1 MSLWNRKRDVPEL
14 SAPQSAPATGAHQL
28 ERWWDRARE
37 GFFEC
42 ALDGRIR
49 TANPAAARILGFF
62 SPDEAHLEAPSL
74 FAGGLFEDPER
85 ASLFLIKLRDDGT
98 IEDEEMLVRRA
109 DGTTLW
115 TRWYL
120 WPLEAPAPGQAFQG
134 PALNGAPL
142 NGGLANGAVGN
153 GTSAST
159 SAGTSSGGGFWGVI
173 EDITRE
179 KTAEERLLRHA
190 FHDKV
195 TGLPNRNLFMD
206 RVAALIRRTSTRS
219 PGDPLRFALLIVDLD
234 RFKVVNDTLGHGA
247 GDQLLSGTAR
257 RLEAVLRPNDLLARL
272 GSDEFGIVLEDV
284 RELQDV
290 LPLVDRMQKRLALP
304 VTIEGQEMFT
314 NASIGIVLGGRDDRV
329 ETMMRHAEAA
339 LYKAKSKGRG
349 RYEVWEGDDA
359 PPRGANAMQLE
370 SELRRAVERN
380 EFRAFYQPL
389 VSLASGRIVGFEALV
404 RWFHPRRGFI
414 SPGHFIPLAEDTGLI
429 LPLGAWMLRESCRQL
444 AVWQKRGGRMSSLIM
459 SVNVSAKQF
468 AQPDLVRQVDRIMQ
482 AAGIDGSSLKLEITE
497 SAIMDNPETAVA
509 TLNAFKAYGIKLSL
523 DDFGTGY
530 SSLSYLHRF
539 PFTVLKID
547 QSFVS
552 QMEATS
558 KNEEIVRTIVALA
571 HTLRMDVIAE
581 GVETASQ
588 LDHLRALK
596 CHYGQGYFFAGPLD
610 VDSATEMLV
619 ADPEW

>member
-1 MSLWNRKRDVPEL
+1 MALWNRRREETPDATAV
-14 SAPQSAPATGAHQL
+14 AAVAPARSPRM
-28 ERWWDRARE
+28 EKWWASARE

-42 ALDGRIR
+42 GSDGRLLC
-49 TANPAAARILGFF
+49 ANPATARILGYA
-62 SPDEAHLEAPSL
+62 SAEEAERESPSL
-74 FAGGLFEDPER
+74 FAGPFFDDPQR
-85 ASLFLIKLRDDGT
+85 LQGVIAKLRDEGSA
-98 IEDEEMLVRRA
+98 EDEELLLRRA
-109 DGTTLW
+109 DSSTLW
-115 TRWYL
+115 TRWSF
-120 WPLEAPAPGQAFQG
+120 WAAEGGVGGAG
-134 PALNGAPL
+134 LNGPDTA
-142 NGGLANGAVGN
+142 A
-153 GTSAST
+153 
-159 SAGTSSGGGFWGVI
+159 SGGAPGFWGVI
-173 EDITRE
+173 ADITRE
-179 KTAEERLLRHA
+179 KVAEERLLRHA

-195 TGLPNRNLFMD
+195 TGLPNRNLFMERVATLIR
-206 RVAALIRRTSTRS
+206 RVAAR
-219 PGDPLRFALLIVDLD
+219 PAGAPANFALLVVDLD

-247 GDQLLSGTAR
+247 GDQLLSSTAR

-272 GSDEFGIVLEDV
+272 GSDEFGIIFEDV

-290 LPLVDRMQKRLALP
+290 LPLIDRIQKRLALP
-304 VTIEGQEMFT
+304 STIEGQEVFS
-314 NASIGIVLGGRDDRV
+314 NASIGIVLGNREDRV

-339 LYKAKSKGRG
+339 LYKAKAKGRG
-349 RYEVWEGDDA
+349 RFEVFEGEDVL
-359 PPRGANAMQLE
+359 PRGANAMQLE

-389 VSLASGRIVGFEALV
+389 VSLASGRIIGFEALV
-404 RWFHPRRGFI
+404 RWAHPRRGMV
-414 SPGHFIPLAEDTGLI
+414 SPAQFIPIAEDTGLI
-429 LPLGAWMLRESCRQL
+429 MPIGAWMLRESCRQL
-444 AVWQKRGGRMSSLIM
+444 AIWQKRGGRMAGLIM
-459 SVNVSAKQF
+459 SVNISAKQF
-468 AQPDLVRQVDRIMQ
+468 GQNDLVRQIDRNLQ
-482 AAGIDGSSLKLEITE
+482 AAGLDGSSLKLEVTE
-497 SAIMDNPETAVA
+497 SAIMDNPESAIA

-539 PFTVLKID
+539 PFNVLKID

-552 QMEATS
+552 QMEASS

-610 VDSATEMLV
+610 VDSATEMLL

>member
-1 MSLWNRKRDVPEL
+1 MALWNRKRDAPEPL
-14 SAPQSAPATGAHQL
+14 SPPSAPASGAHQV
-28 ERWWDRARE
+28 ERWWNRARE

-42 ALDGRIR
+42 ALDGRVR
-49 TANPAAARILGFF
+49 LANPAAARVLGFS
-62 SPDEAHLEAPSL
+62 SPDEVHSEAPSL
-74 FAGGLFEDPER
+74 FAGGLFDDPER
-85 ASLFLIKLRDDGT
+85 ASLFLLKLRDDGAL
-98 IEDEEMLVRRA
+98 EDEEMLVRRS

-115 TRWYL
+115 TRWSM
-120 WPLEAPAPGQAFQG
+120 WPLEAAPPVLA
-134 PALNGAPL
+134 PENLSLNGAPV
-142 NGGLANGAVGN
+142 NGDPLAAVP
-153 GTSAST
+153 S
-159 SAGTSSGGGFWGVI
+159 GGFWGVI
-173 EDITRE
+173 EDVTRE

-206 RVAALIRRTSTRS
+206 RVAALIRRTSTRAA
-219 PGDPLRFALLIVDLD
+219 GDPLRFALLIVDLD

-290 LPLVDRMQKRLALP
+290 LPMIDRMQKRLALP

-339 LYKAKSKGRG
+339 LYKAKGKGRG

-359 PPRGANAMQLE
+359 PLRGANAMQLE

-482 AAGIDGSSLKLEITE
+482 AAGIDGSSLKLEVTE

-539 PFTVLKID
+539 PFNVLKID

-552 QMEATS
+552 QMEATA

-610 VDSATEMLV
+610 VDSATEMLL